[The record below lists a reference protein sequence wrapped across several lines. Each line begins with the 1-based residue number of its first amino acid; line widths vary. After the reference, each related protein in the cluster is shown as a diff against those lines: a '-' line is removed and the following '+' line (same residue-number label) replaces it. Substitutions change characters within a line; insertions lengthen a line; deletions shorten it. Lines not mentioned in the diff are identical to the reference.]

1 MPQAFLVTGDY
12 AQFAIS
18 GVPCFLCGFHFCGL
32 HSILP
37 DGESLDGFLFHITES
52 EGIMR
57 KIFVVLLLLG
67 FAAGSAFALPSY
79 SGLRGLNRAVDARPA
94 ERGLLSIGLFSFLG
108 LSPDARTGVL
118 ASDTVE
124 ITDTE
129 YSGTGYLTLGYGVSN
144 SFELGARVSYL
155 LNQVKR
161 EDVGNRLDTTGD
173 WNGDDGFS
181 EAGLFL
187 KFALNPNAESFWF
200 SVMPWA
206 EFSIYDGGDNNF
218 VYNGDEWDGLW
229 NTDEPMF
236 QLRRP
241 MMNAGSMSFGGDLL
255 ATKDFGAVTLHT
267 NVGYHYFKQNFTFVD
282 RRFDASHNVIATEE
296 VDIDV
301 EDPVLHAVAG
311 IEYPMNK
318 TTLFAEVEWRHFL
331 NREFEEGDGER
342 FDDCIQVAPGAR
354 FTFDSGF
361 AMDITGSYCISSFD
375 PEYNDLGH
383 RYFQRGVNQTD
394 EERARYAPFPN
405 GYAPKYGLGINLMYT
420 VDTSA
425 HPSVFS
431 GTVKDAVTG
440 ETLAATVSFP
450 GSDAQS
456 VGTDAAS
463 GMYTAQLDEGTY
475 TFLVEADG
483 YVSAS
488 ETVEVPC
495 GQNVTKDFVLQSVDG
510 TVTGT
515 VTDAGTGEAIE
526 AVVTATA
533 NTRAN
538 SDVNGEYSLDCP
550 AGTRTL
556 TASAAGYTNQSRTVE
571 VISGESVV
579 QDFQLNV
586 ELNFEIVY
594 FDVNRYNIRPD
605 AAVILDRVAE
615 MLIGNPGIA
624 VMITG
629 NTDSDGPAEYNQA
642 LAENRAGAVRDYL
655 IAKGVSE
662 ASLSTVG
669 YGEDR
674 PAAPNT
680 TPENKALNR
689 RSEFTILGTR

>member
-1 MPQAFLVTGDY
+1 
-12 AQFAIS
+12 
-18 GVPCFLCGFHFCGL
+18 
-32 HSILP
+32 
-37 DGESLDGFLFHITES
+37 
-52 EGIMR
+52 MR

-79 SGLRGLNRAVDARPA
+79 SGLRGLNRVVDARPA
-94 ERGLLSIGLFSFLG
+94 EQGLLSIGLFSFLG

-118 ASDTVE
+118 ASETVE

-129 YSGTGYLTLGYGVSN
+129 YSGTGYIALGYGVSN
-144 SFELGARVSYL
+144 SFELGTRVSYL

-161 EDVGNRLDTTGD
+161 ENVGNRLDTTGD

-187 KFALNPNAESFWF
+187 KLALNPNAESFWF

-206 EFSIYDGGDNNF
+206 EFSIYNGGDNNF

-255 ATKDFGAVTLHT
+255 ATKDFGAVTLHA
-267 NVGYHYFKQNFTFVD
+267 NAGYHYFKQNFVFTD
-282 RRFDASHNVIATEE
+282 RRFDASHNVIATED

-301 EDPVLHAVAG
+301 EDPVVRVAAG

-331 NREFEEGDGER
+331 NRDFEEGNGER

-383 RYFQRGVNQTD
+383 RNFQQGVSQTD

-450 GSDAQS
+450 GSDVQGA
-456 VGTDAAS
+456 GTDAAS
-463 GMYTAQLDEGTY
+463 GMYTVQLDEGMY

-483 YVSAS
+483 YISTS
-488 ETVEVPC
+488 ETVEVPS
-495 GQNVTKDFVLQSVDG
+495 GQNITKDFVLQSVEG

-515 VTDAGTGEAIE
+515 VTDAGTGEAIV
-526 AVVTATA
+526 AVVAATA
-533 NTRAN
+533 SNQTS
-538 SDVNGEYSLDCP
+538 SDINGEYSLDCA

-556 TASAAGYTNQSRTVE
+556 VASATGYTNQSRTVD

-579 QDFQLNV
+579 QDFQLNAQ
-586 ELNFEIVY
+586 LSFENVY
-594 FDVNRYNIRPD
+594 FDVARYTIRPD
-605 AAVILDRVAE
+605 AKVILDGIAR
-615 MLIGNPGIA
+615 MLISNPGA
-624 VMITG
+624 SVMITG
-629 NTDSDGPAEYNQA
+629 NTDSDGTPEYNQG
-642 LAENRAGAVRDYL
+642 LADNRAAAVRDYL
-655 IAKGVSE
+655 VSKGVSE
-662 ASLSTVG
+662 ESLSTVG

-680 TPENKALNR
+680 TVENKALNR
-689 RSEFTILGTR
+689 RSEFTILGISVQ

>member
-1 MPQAFLVTGDY
+1 
-12 AQFAIS
+12 
-18 GVPCFLCGFHFCGL
+18 
-32 HSILP
+32 
-37 DGESLDGFLFHITES
+37 
-52 EGIMR
+52 MR
-57 KIFVVLLLLG
+57 KFFIVLLLLG

-79 SGLRGLNRAVDARPA
+79 SGLRGLNRVVDARPA
-94 ERGLLSIGLFSFLG
+94 EQGLLSIGLFSFLG
-108 LSPDARTGVL
+108 LSPDARTGVIE
-118 ASDTVE
+118 SETVE

-129 YSGTGYLTLGYGVSN
+129 YSGTGYIALGYGVSN
-144 SFELGARVSYL
+144 SFELGTRVSYL

-161 EDVGNRLDTTGD
+161 EDVGNRLDNTGD

-187 KFALNPNAESFWF
+187 KLALNPNAESFWF

-206 EFSIYDGGDNNF
+206 EFSIYNGGDNNF

-241 MMNAGSMSFGGDLL
+241 MMNAGSMSFGGDIL
-255 ATKDFGAVTLHT
+255 ATKDFGAVALHV
-267 NVGYHYFKQNFTFVD
+267 NAGYHYFKQNFTFTD

-296 VDIDV
+296 VDMDV
-301 EDPVLHAVAG
+301 EDPVVRAALG

-331 NREFEEGDGER
+331 NRDFEEGDGER
-342 FDDCIQVAPGAR
+342 FDDCIQIAPGAR

-383 RYFQRGVNQTD
+383 RYFQQGVTQTD

-450 GSDAQS
+450 GSDVQS
-456 VGTDAAS
+456 AGTDAAS
-463 GMYTAQLDEGTY
+463 GMYTVQLDEGMY

-483 YVSAS
+483 YISVS
-488 ETVEVPC
+488 ETVEVPS
-495 GQNVTKDFVLQSVDG
+495 GQNVTKDFVLQSVEG

-515 VTDAGTGEAIE
+515 VTDAGTGEAIV
-526 AVVTATA
+526 AVVAATA
-533 NTRAN
+533 STQTS
-538 SDVNGEYSLDCP
+538 SDVNGEYSLDCA

-556 TASAAGYTNQSRTVE
+556 TASAAGYTNQSRTVD

-579 QDFQLNV
+579 QDFQLNK
-586 ELNFEIVY
+586 ELNFENVY
-594 FDVNRYNIRPD
+594 FDVDRYNIRPD

-615 MLIGNPGIA
+615 MLISNPA
-624 VMITG
+624 TTVMITG
-629 NTDSDGPAEYNQA
+629 NTDSDGPEEYNQA
-642 LAENRAGAVRDYL
+642 LAENRASAVRDYL
-655 IAKGVSE
+655 VSKGVSE

-689 RSEFTILGTR
+689 RSEFTILGTPIQ